1 MVALKSVLDPTSD
14 AVGTM
19 VIRIL
24 ESVLGCLR
32 FAGQWIDASLASR
45 QKRSWHVLLNL
56 RDFPNHIWSN

>member
-24 ESVLGCLR
+24 ASVLGCLR
-32 FAGQWIDASLASR
+32 FVEQWIDASLASR
-45 QKRSWHVLLNL
+45 QKRS
-56 RDFPNHIWSN
+56 

>member
-24 ESVLGCLR
+24 ASVLGCLR
-32 FAGQWIDASLASR
+32 FAEQWIDASLASR
-45 QKRSWHVLLNL
+45 QKRSFKPQG
-56 RDFPNHIWSN
+56 FP